1 MKRKDT
7 SRLLNEWKS
16 FLNESKIDKEFI
28 NSLSDEDRNALNV
41 VSDNE
46 VNEDKRAIFSAL
58 HVMGLDDKDIVD
70 VTIGGISLVELRWA
84 ASKVKELV
92 YFGDLQKRIR
102 TEFTYKLKF

>member
-70 VTIGGISLVELRWA
+70 VLNMM
-84 ASKVKELV
+84 SKMSPGSIAKLAEEFEEEA
-92 YFGDLQKRIR
+92 FGDYEELEQDPDLSER
-102 TEFTYKLKF
+102 